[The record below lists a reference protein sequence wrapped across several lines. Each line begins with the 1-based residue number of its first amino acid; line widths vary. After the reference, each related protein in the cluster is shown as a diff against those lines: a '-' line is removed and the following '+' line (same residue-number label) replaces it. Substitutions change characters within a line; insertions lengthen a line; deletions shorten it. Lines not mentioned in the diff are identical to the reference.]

1 VESSPAEVKDT
12 IDIPGI
18 AVQPASPIPTP
29 KVEEDVVAKI
39 EEPVTPAPVEE
50 PKTEDV
56 SVPESVESQVPAP
69 VEDKIEAVEPL
80 PLVPQVEEQIP
91 APTET
96 PAQVI
101 MNPVCLFLIGMPK

>member
-12 IDIPGI
+12 IDVPGI

-56 SVPESVESQVPAP
+56 SVPEPVESQVPAP
-69 VEDKIEAVEPL
+69 VENKIEAVEPL

-101 MNPVCLFLIGMPK
+101 MNPVCLFLIGMPR